1 MVLTLKVKEE
11 DVEHKFQGK
20 INALRA
26 DVTGENI
33 YILQV
38 NIRSGVVTFR
48 RRRHVKGYLSLAVQ
62 S

>member
-11 DVEHKFQGK
+11 HVEDKFEGK
-20 INALRA
+20 INDLRA
-26 DVTGENI
+26 DVTAKI
-33 YILQV
+33 CILQV
-38 NIRSGVVTFR
+38 NIRSGGVTFR